1 MTILTMPDGT
11 EIYYETHGDRT
22 GAPVVLVHGLG
33 ADHSMWDYQ
42 IRKYP
47 EIAIFS
53 IVPDVRWHGMSTD
66 AGRFQIKDCAR
77 DIAEILE
84 STGLKRASIVGVSMG
99 GLIAQRFAIDF
110 PERIK
115 KLVIA
120 DSFSSIGG
128 YAMRF
133 NSKLA
138 LLLTKL
144 FSKAALIKFINS
156 AYRGSGEEMQNIRE
170 YFREQILAQ
179 EMNKIAKVREEVNR
193 FDVLHELGTVRAP
206 TLVLVG
212 DHHGRMAVKMAEKT
226 AKHIKNA
233 RFEVLKG
240 GGDPS
245 NMMVPDLF
253 DCKVTE
259 FIKR

>member
-1 MTILTMPDGT
+1 MTILTTPDGT
-11 EIYYETHGDRT
+11 EIYYETHGDPE
-22 GAPVVLVHGLG
+22 GVPVVLIHGLG
-33 ADHSMWDYQ
+33 ADHSMWDCQ

-47 EIAIFS
+47 EMGIFS
-53 IVPDVRWHGMSTD
+53 IVVDVRWHGISTGV
-66 AGRFQIKDCAR
+66 GRFRIEDCAR
-77 DIAEILE
+77 DIVDILE
-84 STGLKRASIVGVSMG
+84 SMGLKRASIAGVSMG
-99 GLIAQRFAIDF
+99 GLIAQRFAINF
-110 PERIK
+110 PEMVE
-115 KLVIA
+115 KLVIV

-144 FSKAALIKFINS
+144 FSKAALIKLINS
-156 AYRGSGEEMQNIRE
+156 AYRGRGEE
-170 YFREQILAQ
+170 
-179 EMNKIAKVREEVNR
+179 NR
-193 FDVLHELGTVRAP
+193 FDVLHELGAVRAP

-212 DHHGRMAVKMAEKT
+212 DHHGRMAIKMAKET

-245 NMMVPDLF
+245 NMMAPELF
-253 DCKVTE
+253 DCRVTE

>member
-1 MTILTMPDGT
+1 
-11 EIYYETHGDRT
+11 
-22 GAPVVLVHGLG
+22 
-33 ADHSMWDYQ
+33 MWDCQ

-47 EIAIFS
+47 EM
-53 IVPDVRWHGMSTD
+53 V
-66 AGRFQIKDCAR
+66 
-77 DIAEILE
+77 
-84 STGLKRASIVGVSMG
+84 
-99 GLIAQRFAIDF
+99 
-110 PERIK
+110 K
-115 KLVIA
+115 KLVIV

-138 LLLTKL
+138 LILTKL
-144 FSKAALIKFINS
+144 FSKAALIKLINS
-156 AYRGSGEEMQNIRE
+156 AYRGRGEEMQKIRE

-179 EMNKIAKVREEVNR
+179 EMNKIIQVRKEVNR
-193 FDVLHELGTVRAP
+193 FDVLHELVTVQAP
-206 TLVLVG
+206 TLVLAC
-212 DHHGRMAVKMAEKT
+212 DHHGRMAIKMAKET

-245 NMMVPDLF
+245 NMIAPELF
-253 DCKVTE
+253 DCRVTE

>member
-11 EIYYETHGDRT
+11 EIYYETHGDRKGT
-22 GAPVVLVHGLG
+22 PVVLIHGLG
-33 ADHSMWDYQ
+33 ADHSMWDCQ

-47 EIAIFS
+47 EMGIFS
-53 IVPDVRWHGMSTD
+53 IVPDVRWHGISTG
-66 AGRFQIKDCAR
+66 AGRFRIEDCAR

-84 STGLKRASIVGVSMG
+84 SMGLKRASIVGVSMG

-110 PERIK
+110 QERVE
-115 KLVIA
+115 KLVIV

-128 YAMRF
+128 RAMRF

-156 AYRGSGEEMQNIRE
+156 AYRGRGAEMQKIRE
-170 YFREQILAQ
+170 YFRERILAQ
-179 EMNKIAKVREEVNR
+179 EMNKIIKVREEVNR
-193 FDVLHELGTVRAP
+193 FDVLHELVTVRAP

-212 DHHGRMAVKMAEKT
+212 DHHGRMVIKMAEET
-226 AKHIKNA
+226 AKRIKNA

-245 NMMVPDLF
+245 NMMVPELF
-253 DCKVTE
+253 DCSVLE